1 MSNVQPISES
11 YWVEP
16 GVLLAGEHP
25 GHWEEALLKRRM
37 SRLLDAGIRLF
48 VDLSDRGDVSRSYRP
63 MLERICRSRGII
75 ADYVNHP
82 LPLERVPERAND
94 VSAVLRVIN
103 EGIER
108 GVRVY
113 VHCSDGVER
122 TGLVMGCWLVE
133 RGLDP
138 ERALEELS
146 RRFLAMGKSQVFRG
160 TPTNGAYLEW
170 VENWEPR
177 LTIRQLHS
185 EAS

>member
-1 MSNVQPISES
+1 MSNIQPISES

-25 GHWEEALLKRRM
+25 GHWEEALLRRRI
-37 SRLLDAGIRLF
+37 SRLLDAGVRLF
-48 VDLSDRGDVSRSYRP
+48 VDLSSRGDVARPYRP
-63 MLERICRSRGII
+63 MLDRICSDRGII
-75 ADYVNHP
+75 VEYVHKP
-82 LPLERVPERAND
+82 LPLERVPARAEQVMD
-94 VSAVLRVIN
+94 ILRVIH
-103 EGIER
+103 EGVER

-122 TGLVMGCWLVE
+122 TGMVMGCWLVE

-138 ERALEELS
+138 ERALDELS
-146 RRFLAMGKSQVFRG
+146 RRFMAMGKSQTFRG
-160 TPTNGAYLEW
+160 TPTNAAYLEW

-177 LTIRQLHS
+177 LGIRQLES

>member
-1 MSNVQPISES
+1 MSNIQPISES

-25 GHWEEALLKRRM
+25 GHWEEALLKRRI
-37 SRLLDAGIRLF
+37 SRLLDAGVRLF
-48 VDLSDRGDVSRSYRP
+48 VDLSDRGDVARPYRP
-63 MLERICRSRGII
+63 MLERICRGRGIV
-75 ADYVNHP
+75 AEYANHP
-82 LPLERVPERAND
+82 LPAEHVPERAEEVVD
-94 VSAVLRVIN
+94 ILRVIN

-113 VHCSDGVER
+113 VHCSDGIER
-122 TGLVMGCWLVE
+122 TGMVMGCWLVE

-138 ERALEELS
+138 ERALEELA
-146 RRFLAMGKSQVFRG
+146 RRFLAMGKSQLFRG
-160 TPTNGAYLEW
+160 TPTSAAHLEW

-177 LTIRQLHS
+177 LVTRQLHS

>member
-1 MSNVQPISES
+1 MSNIQPISES

-16 GVLLAGEHP
+16 GVVLAGEHP
-25 GHWEEALLKRRM
+25 GHWEEALLKRRI
-37 SRLLDAGIRLF
+37 SRLLDAGVRVF
-48 VDLSDRGDVSRSYRP
+48 VDLSSRGDVARPYRP
-63 MLERICRSRGII
+63 MLERICRGRGII
-75 ADYVNHP
+75 GKYVNYP
-82 LPLERVPERAND
+82 LPAERVPEYAEE
-94 VSAVLRVIN
+94 VVAILREIHRGV
-103 EGIER
+103 ER

-146 RRFLAMGKSQVFRG
+146 RRFLAMGKSELFCG
-160 TPTNGAYLEW
+160 TPTNGAYVEW

-177 LTIRQLHS
+177 LAIRQLHS